1 MDTLTS
7 IKVFRQVID
16 SGGFSRAAEQ
26 LEMSTA
32 MVSKHIMHVE
42 RRLGVRLIN
51 RNSRSL
57 SLTEPGRL
65 YFQRCQSILDELR
78 ATELELGSLASTP
91 RGTLR
96 VSAPSLAC
104 GQWLADL
111 LAEYRRRYPEVLVDL
126 SFEDRFVNLVEE
138 GYDLALRITSDR
150 NSLPGGLITRSL
162 RPAIL
167 CLAASRDYIR
177 RRGAPKSLADLSQ
190 HDFVAVG
197 DMLSLVACPVAGDKP
212 HAPLRV
218 VLRYRSM
225 EGVVNAVAAGIGI
238 APVLAV
244 LFDDPAYREILTP
257 VLPDYPLKQATLYAV
272 HASRKLVPPKLRT
285 FVDFIVEFLSPV
297 SEPRPRLL
305 QVLQPPP
312 TGTAGARPSNRR
324 PAVTVA

>member
-1 MDTLTS
+1 MDRMTS

-16 SGGFSRAAEQ
+16 SGGFARAAER

-32 MVSKHIMHVE
+32 MVSKHIRHVE
-42 RRLGVRLIN
+42 QRLGVRLIN

-65 YFQRCQSILDELR
+65 YFQCCRNILDELR
-78 ATELELGSLASTP
+78 ATELELGSLGSTP

-126 SFEDRFVNLVEE
+126 SFEDRFVNLVDE

-150 NSLPGGLITRSL
+150 NSLPGGLIARPI

-167 CLAASRDYIR
+167 CLAASRDYIK
-177 RRGAPKSLADLSQ
+177 RRGAPQSPEELSQ

-197 DMLSLVACPVAGDKP
+197 DMLSLVACP
-212 HAPLRV
+212 
-218 VLRYRSM
+218 
-225 EGVVNAVAAGIGI
+225 
-238 APVLAV
+238 
-244 LFDDPAYREILTP
+244 
-257 VLPDYPLKQATLYAV
+257 
-272 HASRKLVPPKLRT
+272 ASER
-285 FVDFIVEFLSPV
+285 
-297 SEPRPRLL
+297 RPRLW
-305 QVLQPPP
+305 QALQPPP
-312 TGTAGARPSNRR
+312 SGTAGTRPSNRR
-324 PAVTVA
+324 AAVAVA